1 MAYDEQTAERVRK
14 AMAGRRDVA
23 AKKMM
28 GGLAFMVKGSMC
40 CSVSGRGG
48 ILVRVGADET
58 VFGAPHVERVKMGA
72 RTMSGFARVDPEGY
86 ATDAALKKW
95 IQRGLDAVASLPAEK
110 SRKPAAAKASRRSA
124 DKPKRRARK

>member
-14 AMAGRRDVA
+14 ALAGQRDVT

-48 ILVRVGADET
+48 LLVRVGADDG
-58 VFGAPHVERVKMGA
+58 VFGEPHVQRVKMGA
-72 RTMSGFARVDPEGY
+72 RTMSGFARVNPEGY
-86 ATDAALKKW
+86 ATDAALKAW
-95 IQRGLDAVASLPAEK
+95 IKRGVDAVARLAAGRA
-110 SRKPAAAKASRRSA
+110 RKPASRKA
-124 DKPKRRARK
+124 PKRRAKT